1 MGLRVAIIRL
11 SSLGDVIVGA
21 CVLPFVREKLQEKL
35 GQEVEITWIVDSAFA
50 EVLQDS
56 PCVDRLVVIPL
67 KKGGIRAIPK
77 IINRLK
83 ALPYYDKVIDMQGL
97 IKSAVCGRFL
107 KSGELWGFDKDLSKR
122 GRQACFTRKK

>member
-1 MGLRVAIIRL
+1 M
-11 SSLGDVIVGA
+11 GA

-35 GQEVEITWIVDSAFA
+35 GQEVEITWIVDNVFA

-56 PCVDRLVVIPL
+56 PCVDRLFVIPL

-83 ALPYYDKVIDMQGL
+83 ALSYYDKVIDMQGL
-97 IKSAVCGRFL
+97 IKSAVCGDSL
-107 KSGELWGFDKDLSKR
+107 KVVSCGDLIKILSKR